1 MKMRGEGINRTRKQ
15 INGRNILQS
24 KKREI
29 KEIPDEMQFRINSA
43 ELQRILFD
51 MCNEYCA

>member
-1 MKMRGEGINRTRKQ
+1 MRGEGINRTRKQ